1 MTRDEKH
8 GVIGLIVVGAGALV
22 SFFLFGVSCG
32 EQRQKQQA
40 GSGTTPIGDDERAGD
55 YGRLL
60 DQYISLQ
67 RHLEHVREKYKMY
80 DPECE
85 GIRCAELMRRCPATP
100 PPKAP

>member
-40 GSGTTPIGDDERAGD
+40 GEAATADDVRGGD

-60 DQYISLQ
+60 EQYISLQ
-67 RHLEHVREKYKMY
+67 RQLAYVHDKYKVY

-85 GIRCAELMRRCPATP
+85 GIRCGDLIRRCPATP